1 MPDPLSH
8 HPAMLIIKSDSLP
21 PLWWLNPWGTA
32 KTLHQAVTAL
42 KPYADRIDDLID
54 IQSRVIDEQSAE
66 IRLLRL
72 RIVDQNDAIIRGVA
86 ITPDAKTYE

>member
-1 MPDPLSH
+1 MPDPLAH

-54 IQSRVIDEQSAE
+54 IQSQVIDDQSAE
-66 IRLLRL
+66 IRQLRERL
-72 RIVDQNDAIIRGVA
+72 ADLHDS
-86 ITPDAKTYE
+86 ITAGASVPDAKTYE